1 MAKKQDLPAMPFYV
15 GDWLKC
21 PEVKVLPPD
30 IRGLWFDMICY
41 MWENVE
47 RGVMVKPNHKPYTK
61 DEIVNMIGRDCSGTG
76 HWLDVLIGNGVC
88 AIRESDGAI
97 YSRRMVKD
105 EDVRQKRQQAG
116 KRGGEVTKAKILK
129 PQSKTVENPPEIPP
143 PPPLTPEEQTKADKA
158 KKYKYADNVTLTR
171 EEYLKLVEEHSEA
184 GAKRM
189 IEILNNYKGS
199 KGKKYKSD
207 YLAILNWVVG
217 RYNEEVQSNG
227 SKWTNSDRGSSS
239 QNYQGVQGS
248 KQQTDQRAGLGG
260 DTEAQK
266 SYSERF

>member
-61 DEIVNMIGRDCSGTG
+61 DEIVNMIGKDCGGTG
-76 HWLDVLIGNGVC
+76 HWLDVLIDNGVC

-129 PQSKTVENPPEIPP
+129 PQKPVENPLETTP
-143 PPPLTPEEQTKADKA
+143 PPPLTPEEQTKAEKA
-158 KKYKYADNVTLTR
+158 KKYKYADYVSLTKD
-171 EEYLKLVEEHSEA
+171 EYAKLCSEYSEDHTK
-184 GAKRM
+184 GM
-189 IEILNNYKGS
+189 IDILNNYKGS

-207 YLAILNWVVG
+207 YLTIRGWVKDSFYEKLQKNG
-217 RYNEEVQSNG
+217 RQF
-227 SKWTNSDRGSSS
+227 TP
-239 QNYQGVQGS
+239 
-248 KQQTDQRAGLGG
+248 TDTAGAESTAG
-260 DTEAQK
+260 K
-266 SYSERF
+266 SYRDTL

>member
-30 IRGLWFDMICY
+30 VRGLWFDMICY
-41 MWENVE
+41 MWESVE
-47 RGVMVKPNHKPYTK
+47 RGVMVKPNLQPYTRN
-61 DEIVNMIGRDCSGTG
+61 EIIRMIGLDCSGTG
-76 HWLDVLIGNGVC
+76 EWLDLLIENCVC

-105 EDVRQKRQQAG
+105 EDVRQKRKVAG
-116 KRGGEVTKAKILK
+116 KKGGEVTKSKILK
-129 PQSKTVENPPEIPP
+129 PSKPVVRIEDPTPPETPP
-143 PPPLTPEEQTKADKA
+143 ETPPSLSPEEQAKVEKA

-171 EEYLKLVEEHSEA
+171 DEYIKLVEDHTEP

-207 YLAILNWVVG
+207 YLAIKNWVVD
-217 RYNEEVQSNG
+217 RYNEELQKNG
-227 SKWTNSDRGSSS
+227 RQFTHAAPENTGKANGEDYRSS
-239 QNYQGVQGS
+239 
-248 KQQTDQRAGLGG
+248 L
-260 DTEAQK
+260 
-266 SYSERF
+266 